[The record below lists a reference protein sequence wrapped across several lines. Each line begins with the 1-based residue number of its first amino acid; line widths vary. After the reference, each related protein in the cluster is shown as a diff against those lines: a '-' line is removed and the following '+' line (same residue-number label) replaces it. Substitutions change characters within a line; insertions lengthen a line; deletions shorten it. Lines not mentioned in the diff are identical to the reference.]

1 MEHGI
6 EDTKTNLGGTPT
18 TFFDCLDL
26 TSLTPTLRK
35 VGAWV
40 CMGEFEIL
48 AVGILWRIS
57 CAGSGKA
64 RACHCLLPAKTTD
77 RYAWRRDASLLV
89 EVTLFQT
96 SNQSPITL
104 DMKPT
109 LSLLTS
115 ISTTSCHIPDFL
127 TFLVSSCPHVQRTG
141 GNNTYAHWF
150 LSYIPN
156 ESG

>member
-89 EVTLFQT
+89 EVNVIPNLKSVTNHPRHETDAVSSHKHLNNFM
-96 SNQSPITL
+96 SYPG
-104 DMKPT
+104 
-109 LSLLTS
+109 LSHFPRVLM
-115 ISTTSCHIPDFL
+115 
-127 TFLVSSCPHVQRTG
+127 SSCPTDRRKQHLRTLVSIL
-141 GNNTYAHWF
+141 Y
-150 LSYIPN
+150 SK
-156 ESG
+156 